1 MRALTSFSVLA
12 VAALAARDTAPMKK
26 SKATKTTMLDL
37 GLTTNN
43 VKWEMTTETINY
55 LDEGFEYL
63 RLTHELTANIRA
75 TD

>member
-1 MRALTSFSVLA
+1 
-12 VAALAARDTAPMKK
+12 
-26 SKATKTTMLDL
+26 MLDL